1 MTGLKVDA
9 KPTQA
14 SPEMSDGKYF
24 TCPLGQMT
32 VDYVWREEA
41 LRKKDHRSF
50 DHILNEPIFLCVLCN
65 GPNTFQHNLLI
76 CFTTKPCL

>member
-14 SPEMSDGKYF
+14 SPEMSDGNYF

-41 LRKKDHRSF
+41 LRKKIIVHL
-50 DHILNEPIFLCVLCN
+50 IIF
-65 GPNTFQHNLLI
+65 
-76 CFTTKPCL
+76 